1 MTIDL
6 DSQDIRRRAAAL
18 GVKLDDVR
26 VASVTRLAAPIH
38 GALPEATGDLPFEAE
53 PSGFTATLA
62 KGMRS

>member
-26 VASVTRLAAPIH
+26 VASVARLAAPVH
-38 GALPEATGDLPFEAE
+38 GSLHQATGDLPFEAE
-53 PSGFTATLA
+53 PSGFAAALA
-62 KGMRS
+62 KAVRS